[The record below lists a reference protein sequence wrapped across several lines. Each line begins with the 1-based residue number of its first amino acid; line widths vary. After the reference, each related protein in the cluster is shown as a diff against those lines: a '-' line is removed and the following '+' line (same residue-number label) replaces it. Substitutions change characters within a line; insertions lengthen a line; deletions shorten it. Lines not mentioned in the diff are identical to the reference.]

1 MTSMTDLRHLQLV
14 LLGIIKDID
23 KLCQDNNIKYHLNGG
38 SAIGAI
44 RHKGF
49 IPWDDDLDIE
59 MTAENYYKFI
69 KICREKLDTDKYYFQ
84 EGLVDWPLD
93 SCKVKL
99 LGTRYD
105 EPEAY
110 ADNDMHKGIFI
121 DIFRL
126 DKAASTTY
134 GRFWQYCCAKYRLA
148 YLLSRRTYKS
158 ASFKKRIMMLLAFPQ
173 RIPFIRNFFKNQ
185 QIKYNSNDDCTGYYG
200 LLTQKT
206 RWPHCIIRSEVV
218 KDTVRVPFE
227 DYMLPVAGLYDEYL
241 STIFGN
247 YMQLPPED
255 KRLTHAV
262 DVDFGEY

>member
-1 MTSMTDLRHLQLV
+1 MTELRHLQMV
-14 LLGIIKDID
+14 LLSIIKDID
-23 KLCQDNNIKYHLNGG
+23 KLCQDNNIRYHLNGG

-59 MTAENYYKFI
+59 MTADNYYRFI
-69 KICREKLDTDKYYFQ
+69 KVCREKLDTNKYYFQ

-93 SCKVKL
+93 SCKIKL

-110 ADNDMHKGIFI
+110 ADSDTHRGIFI

-126 DKAASTTY
+126 DKAAPTKV
-134 GRFWQYCCAKYRLA
+134 GQMWQFFCAKYRLA
-148 YLLSRRTYKS
+148 YLLSMRTYKS
-158 ASFKKRIMMLLAFPQ
+158 ASLKKKIIMLLASPQ
-173 RIPFIRNFFKNQ
+173 RIAFIGNFFKYQ
-185 QIKYNSNDDCTGYYG
+185 QTKYNAKDGDTGFYG

-206 RWPHCIIRSEVV
+206 RWPHCIIRSEFV
-218 KDTVRVPFE
+218 KDTLKVPFE
-227 DYMLPVAGLYDEYL
+227 DCMLPVAGLYNEYL
-241 STIFGN
+241 SNIFGN

-255 KRLTHAV
+255 KRLTHAI
-262 DVDFGEY
+262 DVDFGNY